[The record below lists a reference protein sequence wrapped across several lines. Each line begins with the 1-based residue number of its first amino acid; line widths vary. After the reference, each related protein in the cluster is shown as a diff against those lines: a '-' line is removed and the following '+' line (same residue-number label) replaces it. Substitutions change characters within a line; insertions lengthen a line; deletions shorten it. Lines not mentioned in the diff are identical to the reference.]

1 MTMTIVHTLAHA
13 MAPWQSLYSDSKAVA
28 SVVTGVHLV
37 AMLFGG
43 GFAVAADRSTLRA
56 LRREPSQRV
65 HALTEMH
72 AVHRPVLIAL
82 ALLFV
87 SGVALAAADVETF
100 ATSPIFL
107 LKLAI
112 VTLLL
117 INGAVLERT
126 ERMLRLETGAPGREP
141 RLWQRLRMTA
151 YLSLFFW
158 TCAVV
163 TGTVLVNVA

>member
-1 MTMTIVHTLAHA
+1 MTLIQTLAHA
-13 MAPWQSLYSDSKAVA
+13 LAPWQSLYSDSKAVA

-56 LRREPSQRV
+56 LRQEPSDRLR
-65 HALTEMH
+65 ALAEMH

-87 SGVALAAADVETF
+87 SGVGLATADIETF
-100 ATSPIFL
+100 AASPIFL
-107 LKLAI
+107 LKLAV

-126 ERMLRLETGAPGREP
+126 ERTLRLQTSAPGREP
-141 RLWQRLRMTA
+141 RLWRRLRMTA

-163 TGTVLVNVA
+163 TGTVLTNAA